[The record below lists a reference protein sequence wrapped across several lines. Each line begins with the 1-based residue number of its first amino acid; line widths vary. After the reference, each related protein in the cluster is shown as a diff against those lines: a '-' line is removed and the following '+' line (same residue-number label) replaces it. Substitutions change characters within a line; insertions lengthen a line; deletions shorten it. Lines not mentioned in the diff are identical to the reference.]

1 MFTSKLFDFKTTTK
15 QNKQTNKKLKFN
27 QIKSE
32 DSKGFK
38 RKIARRTKS
47 SPRKH
52 FNQQTTPPQQQQ
64 QQPQQPTQQQ
74 QQQQSQPQQQVQ
86 QQQQQLQPQQQQQ
99 QQQQQ
104 SNSIVTN
111 DGYTLNHEI
120 ASTSTSYTNSSG
132 AGAASDNFKVRY

>member
-1 MFTSKLFDFKTTTK
+1 MISKLQQNKT
-15 QNKQTNKKLKFN
+15 KQTNKKLKFN

-64 QQPQQPTQQQ
+64 QQQQPQQQTQQQPTQQQ
-74 QQQQSQPQQQVQ
+74 QQQQQPQPQQQVQ

-99 QQQQQ
+99 QQ
-104 SNSIVTN
+104 SNAIVTN